1 MEALGRPLL
10 FTSLFLGEHEVL
22 VACGH
27 ITPTFEADA
36 ASSVLLLLHAVSSS
50 VCVCSLSHLVIAL
63 RAPLA
68 NPGPSLLKTLNLITP
83 EKTLF
88 PNKVTFAGSRDGELV
103 SLEVSLFLVMG
114 SFRSTAQGRGRGALS
129 LLLDSFAIYFL
140 LDLSG
145 P

>member
-1 MEALGRPLL
+1 M
-10 FTSLFLGEHEVL
+10 
-22 VACGH
+22 
-27 ITPTFEADA
+27 
-36 ASSVLLLLHAVSSS
+36 
-50 VCVCSLSHLVIAL
+50 IAL